1 MNKAGAGPVIELIE
15 ISRARRRAGGSRR
28 AAAKLKDSTMWRAQS
43 TWVRIVIN
51 TTGQPLTPPSFS
63 SRGVVKQRGTGS
75 AKLRFG
81 SLWKAFHS
89 VESPEG
95 ISPPG
100 A

>member
-1 MNKAGAGPVIELIE
+1 
-15 ISRARRRAGGSRR
+15 
-28 AAAKLKDSTMWRAQS
+28 MWRAQS

-63 SRGVVKQRGTGS
+63 SRGVVKPRGTGS

-89 VESPEG
+89 DPKQTLAVAEPNRRVRWTTDL
-95 ISPPG
+95 PDLPDWQC
-100 A
+100 